1 MDRGALWA
9 TVYGV
14 TKSQTRLRT
23 HTQQPFIVPIF
34 FVLSLMLDVHY
45 LSLLL
50 ESPP

>member
-14 TKSQTRLRT
+14 TKRQTRLST
-23 HTQQPFIVPIF
+23 HTQQLFIVPIF
-34 FVLSLMLDVHY
+34 FVLSLMLDVHC